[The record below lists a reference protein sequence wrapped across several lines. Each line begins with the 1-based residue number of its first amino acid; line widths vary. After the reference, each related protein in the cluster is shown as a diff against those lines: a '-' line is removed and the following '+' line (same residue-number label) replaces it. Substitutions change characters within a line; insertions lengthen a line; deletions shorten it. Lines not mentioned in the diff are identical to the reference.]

1 MARNVENKQRV
12 YIIDDDYEISEVISM
27 NLENAQMETKSFHT
41 AEDALA
47 QVRKTGTPELFIL
60 DLNLPKM
67 SGFNFLKIIR
77 DEYKPTIPV
86 IIISSNETDD
96 DLIKSIELGAD
107 VFVKKPFSARIL
119 LAQVKACL
127 KRFSVYSAAVE
138 KSVIFDDYVLLL
150 NSNVLKKGTRKVLL
164 SSIEY
169 GVLEY
174 LVVNAGKPILPEKIY
189 TEIWKAPFGDVTAVA
204 VYIQRLR
211 KKIEVDPTS
220 PVYIK
225 TEFGKG
231 YYFNKEKIFS
241 SQSAEN
247 LNQ

>member
-1 MARNVENKQRV
+1 MAKNVEIKQRV
-12 YIIDDDYEISEVISM
+12 YVIDDDYEVSDVISM
-27 NLENAQMETKSFHT
+27 NLESAQLETKSFHT

-47 QVRKTGTPELFIL
+47 QVRASGTPDLFIL

-77 DEYKPTIPV
+77 EEYKPTIPV

-96 DLIKSIELGAD
+96 DLIKGIELGAD
-107 VFVKKPFSARIL
+107 LFIKKPFSAKIL
-119 LAQVKACL
+119 IAQVKACL
-127 KRFSVYSAAVE
+127 RRFTIYSAAVE
-138 KSVIFDDYVLLL
+138 KSVMFGDYVLLL
-150 NSNVLKKGTRKVLL
+150 NSNVLKKGSHKIPL
-164 SSIEY
+164 SAIEY

-174 LVVNAGKPILPEKIY
+174 LVVNAGKVVTPEKIY
-189 TEIWKAPFGDVTAVA
+189 TEIWKAPFGDMTAVA

-211 KKIEVDPTS
+211 KKIELDPTS
-220 PVYIK
+220 PLYIK

-231 YYFNKEKIFS
+231 YYFNKATIFS

-247 LNQ
+247 NG